1 MDLDSVAVWT
11 EPKPIMTARG
21 GTLIRTARPTTGF
34 WSLWARY
41 KTYLRKH
48 GISPRKL
55 PDGTWE
61 VTHFMDGQLHELAL
75 EDAKIDSSGLLKWQV
90 EPMTRLVEI
99 LKTNLSAVDS
109 SSTGVGKTY
118 TACSVA
124 KNLGLA
130 LGVICPKAVIPSWHE
145 ASKHIGTEIKFVVNY
160 EGLKFSAGEKYIVW
174 TPMGYPVWKISE
186 RDPVLLVFDEAHRCK
201 DHNLSKN
208 ALMLI
213 SAVSQKIRHLLV
225 SATLADSPLHMRAV
239 GYSLGLHNGRNFQEW
254 IRSLGCWKDSN
265 NRWHF
270 TGGENSMKRIRS
282 SIFPSRGVRIRADDL
297 GKDFPTTLITAEVI
311 EASGADKIY
320 ESLQK
325 RLEKV
330 QEQTENYHKTVL
342 TEVLGA
348 RRRVELLKVPSM
360 VSLAKD
366 AIEQDNSVAIFVCF
380 NETVEA
386 LKEALK
392 CPVIT
397 GETPQ
402 NERNRIMKVFR
413 ADRIPAVVLNI
424 SAGGVGI
431 SLHGARQRLSLI
443 SPSWSAIDLIQTI
456 GRVRRAG
463 GSHSVQK
470 ILFANGSV
478 EESVC
483 ARVRSKVGCIETL
496 NDGDTQGITMK
507 RKAEP
512 KNESNGGN
520 EIQAGRSIQR
530 PKKTRLD
537 SSGTSKKVGGKPT
550 HDRTRPEPSEQTL
563 PF

>member
-11 EPKPIMTARG
+11 EPRPIMTARG

-130 LGVICPKAVIPSWHE
+130 LGVICPKAVIPSWHD

-397 GETPQ
+397 GDTPQ

-507 RKAEP
+507 RPPTP
-512 KNESNGGN
+512 KPSSPNDTPES
-520 EIQAGRSIQR
+520 R
-530 PKKTRLD
+530 PKVRPQF
-537 SSGTSKKVGGKPT
+537 SPGKPGQQAYADSLPEM
-550 HDRTRPEPSEQTL
+550 HDASQNKRTSVSRSS
-563 PF
+563 

>member
-1 MDLDSVAVWT
+1 MDLDSVANWT

-21 GTLIRTARPTTGF
+21 GTLIRTARPSPGF

-61 VTHFMDGQLHELAL
+61 ITHFMDGQLHELAL
-75 EDAKIDSSGLLKWQV
+75 EDSKIDSSGLLKWQV

-130 LGVICPKAVIPSWHE
+130 LGVICPKAVIPSWHD

-160 EGLKFSAGEKYIVW
+160 EGLKFTAGEKYIVW

-282 SIFPSRGVRIRADDL
+282 SIFPARGVRIRADDL

-397 GETPQ
+397 GDTPQ

-512 KNESNGGN
+512 KHESNGGN

-537 SSGTSKKVGGKPT
+537 ANGTSKKVGGKQT
-550 HDRTRPEPSEQTL
+550 YDRLCS
-563 PF
+563 

>member
-1 MDLDSVAVWT
+1 
-11 EPKPIMTARG
+11 MTARG
-21 GTLIRTARPTTGF
+21 GTLIRTARPSPGF

-61 VTHFMDGQLHELAL
+61 ITHFMDGQLHELAL
-75 EDAKIDSSGLLKWQV
+75 EDSKIDSSGLLKWQV

-99 LKTNLSAVDS
+99 LKTHLSAVDS

-130 LGVICPKAVIPSWHE
+130 MGVICPKAVIPSWHE

-282 SIFPSRGVRIRADDL
+282 SIFPARGVRIRADDL

-496 NDGDTQGITMK
+496 NDGDTQGIEIK
-507 RKAEP
+507 RKPIP
-512 KNESNGGN
+512 KPSSPTDTPES
-520 EIQAGRSIQR
+520 R
-530 PKKTRLD
+530 PKVRQR
-537 SSGTSKKVGGKPT
+537 SGPEKPGPQADGDFLPEMPDVSKSKRMSV
-550 HDRTRPEPSEQTL
+550 L
-563 PF
+563 

>member
-1 MDLDSVAVWT
+1 MDLDSVANWT

-21 GTLIRTARPTTGF
+21 GTLIRTARPSPGF

-75 EDAKIDSSGLLKWQV
+75 EDSKIDSSGLLKWQV

-130 LGVICPKAVIPSWHE
+130 LGVICPKAVIPSWHD

-282 SIFPSRGVRIRADDL
+282 SIFPARGVRIRADDL

-397 GETPQ
+397 GDTPQ

-507 RKAEP
+507 RPPTP
-512 KNESNGGN
+512 KLSSPNDTPESHPKVRR
-520 EIQAGRSIQR
+520 RSGPEKPGPQSDADFLPGMHDASQNKR
-530 PKKTRLD
+530 
-537 SSGTSKKVGGKPT
+537 TSVS
-550 HDRTRPEPSEQTL
+550 RSA
-563 PF
+563 

>member
-1 MDLDSVAVWT
+1 MDLDAIANWT
-11 EPKPIMTARG
+11 EPRSIATARG
-21 GTLIRTARPTTGF
+21 GTLIRTAQPTPGF
-34 WSLWARY
+34 WNLWARH
-41 KTYLRKH
+41 KLSMRKH

-75 EDAKIDSSGLLKWQV
+75 EDAKLDISGLLKWQV
-90 EPMTRLVEI
+90 EPMSRLVEI
-99 LKTNLSAVDS
+99 LKNNISAVDS

-130 LGVICPKAVIPSWHE
+130 VGVICPKAVIPSWHE
-145 ASKHIGTEIKFVVNY
+145 ASKHIGTEIRFILNY
-160 EGLKFSAGEKYIVW
+160 EGLKFSAGAKYITW
-174 TPMGYPVWKISE
+174 TDMGYPVWKISE
-186 RDPVLLVFDEAHRCK
+186 RDPVLLIFDEAHRCK

-208 ALMLI
+208 ALMLV
-213 SAVSQKIRHLLV
+213 SAVSQKIRHLML

-239 GYSLGLHNGRNFQEW
+239 GYSLGLHNGRNFRQW
-254 IRSLGCWKDSN
+254 ITSLGCWQDRN
-265 NRWHF
+265 NAWHF
-270 TGGENSMKRIRS
+270 SGGEPAMKRIRAT
-282 SIFPSRGVRIRADDL
+282 IFPARGVRIRADDL

-320 ESLQK
+320 ESLK
-325 RLEKV
+325 NRLAKV
-330 QEQTENYHKTVL
+330 EEETENYHKTVL

-360 VSLAKD
+360 ISLAKD
-366 AIEQDNSVAIFVCF
+366 AIAQDNSVAIFVCF

-386 LKEALK
+386 LREALK
-392 CPVIT
+392 CPIIT
-397 GETPQ
+397 GDTSQEQRTK
-402 NERNRIMKVFR
+402 IMKAFR
-413 ADRIPAVVLNI
+413 TDRIPAVVLNI

-463 GSHSVQK
+463 GSHSIQK
-470 ILFANGSV
+470 ILFASGSV

-483 ARVRSKVGCIETL
+483 ARVRAKVGCIETL
-496 NDGDTQGITMK
+496 NDGDTQGIEIK
-507 RKAEP
+507 RKAIP
-512 KNESNGGN
+512 KPSSPTSTRES
-520 EIQAGRSIQR
+520 R
-530 PKKTRLD
+530 PKVRRRSGRAKPGQQSGDD
-537 SSGTSKKVGGKPT
+537 SQPGTPDVVQST
-550 HDRTRPEPSEQTL
+550 MT
-563 PF
+563 FA

>member
-1 MDLDSVAVWT
+1 
-11 EPKPIMTARG
+11 MTARG

-99 LKTNLSAVDS
+99 LKTHLSAVDS

-130 LGVICPKAVIPSWHE
+130 MGVICPKAVIPSWHE

-282 SIFPSRGVRIRADDL
+282 SIFPARGVRIRADDL

-496 NDGDTQGITMK
+496 NDGDTQGITIK

-512 KNESNGGN
+512 KHESNGGN

-530 PKKTRLD
+530 PKKTRVD
-537 SSGTSKKVGGKPT
+537 ANGTSKKVGGKQT
-550 HDRTRPEPSEQTL
+550 HDRLCSEPSEQTL

>member
-1 MDLDSVAVWT
+1 
-11 EPKPIMTARG
+11 
-21 GTLIRTARPTTGF
+21 
-34 WSLWARY
+34 
-41 KTYLRKH
+41 
-48 GISPRKL
+48 
-55 PDGTWE
+55 
-61 VTHFMDGQLHELAL
+61 MDGQLHELAL

>member
-1 MDLDSVAVWT
+1 MDLDSVANWT
-11 EPKPIMTARG
+11 EPKPITTARG
-21 GTLIRTARPTTGF
+21 GTLIRTARPSPGF

-61 VTHFMDGQLHELAL
+61 ITHFMDGQLHELAL
-75 EDAKIDSSGLLKWQV
+75 EDSKIDSSGLLKWQV

-130 LGVICPKAVIPSWHE
+130 LGVICPKAVIPSWHD

-282 SIFPSRGVRIRADDL
+282 SIFPARGVRIRADDL

-397 GETPQ
+397 GDTPQ

-507 RKAEP
+507 RPPIP
-512 KNESNGGN
+512 KLASPTDTP
-520 EIQAGRSIQR
+520 ASLPKVRRRSG
-530 PKKTRLD
+530 P
-537 SSGTSKKVGGKPT
+537 GKPGQQSDADFLPGM
-550 HDRTRPEPSEQTL
+550 HDASQNKRTSALR
-563 PF
+563 FA

>member
-11 EPKPIMTARG
+11 EPRPIMTARG

-99 LKTNLSAVDS
+99 LKTHLSAVDS

-130 LGVICPKAVIPSWHE
+130 LGVICPKAVIPSWHD

-282 SIFPSRGVRIRADDL
+282 SIFPARGVRIRADDL

-330 QEQTENYHKTVL
+330 QEQTESYHKTVL

-392 CPVIT
+392 CPTIT

-530 PKKTRLD
+530 PKKTRVD
-537 SSGTSKKVGGKPT
+537 ANGTSKKVGGKQT
-550 HDRTRPEPSEQTL
+550 HDRLCSEPSEQTL

>member
-1 MDLDSVAVWT
+1 MNLDALANWT
-11 EPKPIMTARG
+11 EPRSISTARG
-21 GTLIRTARPTTGF
+21 GTLIRTARPTPGF
-34 WSLWARY
+34 WDVWSRHKL
-41 KTYLRKH
+41 TLRKH
-48 GISPRKL
+48 GVSPRKL

-61 VTHFMDGQLHELAL
+61 LTHFMDGQIHELSL
-75 EDAKIDSSGLLKWQV
+75 EDGKIDSSGLLKWQV
-90 EPMTRLVEI
+90 EPMSRLVEI
-99 LKTNLSAVDS
+99 LKNHISAVDS

-130 LGVICPKAVIPSWHE
+130 IGVICPKAVIPSWHE
-145 ASKHIGTEIKFVVNY
+145 ASKHIGTEIKFVLNY
-160 EGLKFSAGEKYIVW
+160 EGLKFSAGAKYIVW
-174 TPMGYPVWKISE
+174 TPHGYPVWKISE
-186 RDPVLLVFDEAHRCK
+186 RDPVLLIFDEAHRCK

-213 SAVSQKIRHLLV
+213 SAVAQKIRHLLV

-254 IRSLGCWKDSN
+254 IRSLGCWKDAN
-265 NRWHF
+265 HRWHF
-270 TGGENSMKRIRS
+270 SGGENAMKRIRS
-282 SIFPSRGVRIRADDL
+282 HIFPARGVRIRADDL

-320 ESLQK
+320 ESLKK

-330 QEQTENYHKTVL
+330 EAETEDYHKTVL

-348 RRRVELLKVPSM
+348 RRRVELLKVPSII
-360 VSLAKD
+360 SLAKD
-366 AIEQDNSVAIFVCF
+366 AIAQDNSVAIFVCF
-380 NETVEA
+380 NETVSALREA
-386 LKEALK
+386 FR

-402 NERNRIMKVFR
+402 EDRNRIMKSFR
-413 ADRIPAVVLNI
+413 SDRIPCVVLNI

-431 SLHGARQRLSLI
+431 SLHGKRQRLSLI

-463 GSHSVQK
+463 GSHSIQK
-470 ILFANGSV
+470 ILFASGSV

-496 NDGDTQGITMK
+496 NDGDTQGIEIK
-507 RKAEP
+507 RKPNP
-512 KNESNGGN
+512 KSVSPTDTP
-520 EIQAGRSIQR
+520 ASR
-530 PKKTRLD
+530 PKVRRRSGPGKPGRGFSD
-537 SSGTSKKVGGKPT
+537 SS
-550 HDRTRPEPSEQTL
+550 RPVTPGDAENRIVSDEL
-563 PF
+563 FS

>member
-1 MDLDSVAVWT
+1 MDLDSVANWT

-21 GTLIRTARPTTGF
+21 GTLIRTARPSPGF

-61 VTHFMDGQLHELAL
+61 ITHFMDGQLHELAL
-75 EDAKIDSSGLLKWQV
+75 EDSKIDSSGLLKWQV

-130 LGVICPKAVIPSWHE
+130 LGVICPKAVIPSWHD

-160 EGLKFSAGEKYIVW
+160 EGLKFTAGEKYIVW

-282 SIFPSRGVRIRADDL
+282 SIFPARGVRIRADDL

-397 GETPQ
+397 GDTPQ

-483 ARVRSKVGCIETL
+483 ARVRSKVGCIQTL

-512 KNESNGGN
+512 KHESNGGN

-537 SSGTSKKVGGKPT
+537 ANGTSKKVGGKQT
-550 HDRTRPEPSEQTL
+550 YDRLCSEPSEQTL

>member
-11 EPKPIMTARG
+11 EPRPIMTARG

-512 KNESNGGN
+512 KHESNGGN

-537 SSGTSKKVGGKPT
+537 ASGTSKKVGCKPT
-550 HDRTRPEPSEQTL
+550 NDRSCSEPSEQTL
-563 PF
+563 AF

>member
-1 MDLDSVAVWT
+1 MDLDSVANWT

-21 GTLIRTARPTTGF
+21 GTLIRTARPSPGF

-61 VTHFMDGQLHELAL
+61 ITHFMDGQLHELAL
-75 EDAKIDSSGLLKWQV
+75 EDSKIDSSGLLKWQV

-130 LGVICPKAVIPSWHE
+130 LGVICPKAVIPSWHD

-160 EGLKFSAGEKYIVW
+160 EGLKFTAGEKYIVW

-270 TGGENSMKRIRS
+270 TGGEDSMKRIRS

-397 GETPQ
+397 GDTPQ

-512 KNESNGGN
+512 KHESNGGN

-537 SSGTSKKVGGKPT
+537 ANGTSKKVGGKQT
-550 HDRTRPEPSEQTL
+550 YDRLCSEPSEQTL

>member
-1 MDLDSVAVWT
+1 MPIDLDALASWT
-11 EPKPIMTARG
+11 EPRPISTARG
-21 GTLIRTARPTTGF
+21 GTLIRTARPTSGF
-34 WSLWARY
+34 WQLWARH
-41 KTYLRKH
+41 KLAMRKH

-75 EDAKIDSSGLLKWQV
+75 DNSNLDTSGLLKWQV
-90 EPMTRLVEI
+90 EPMSRLVDI
-99 LKTNLSAVDS
+99 LRHHISAVDS

-130 LGVICPKAVIPSWHE
+130 IGVICPKAVIPSWHE
-145 ASKHIGTEIKFVVNY
+145 ASKHIGTEIKFILNY
-160 EGLKFSAGEKYIVW
+160 EGLKFSAGKKYIAW
-174 TPMGYPVWKISE
+174 TERGYPVWKISE
-186 RDPVLLVFDEAHRCK
+186 RDPVILIFDEAHRCK

-213 SAVSQKIRHLLV
+213 SAVAQKIRHLLL

-239 GYSLGLHNGRNFQEW
+239 GYSLGLHNGRNFVEW
-254 IRSLGCWKDSN
+254 IRSLGCWQDRN
-265 NRWHF
+265 NAWHF
-270 TGGENSMKRIRS
+270 SGGENAMKRIRGT
-282 SIFPSRGVRIRADDL
+282 IFPSRGVRIRADDL
-297 GKDFPTTLITAEVI
+297 GADFPTTLITAEVI

-320 ESLQK
+320 ESLKK

-330 QEQTENYHKTVL
+330 EEETENYHKTVL

-360 VSLAKD
+360 ISLARD
-366 AIEQDNSVAIFVCF
+366 AMAQNNSVAIFVCF
-380 NETVEA
+380 NETVGALREA
-386 LKEALK
+386 LR

-397 GETPQ
+397 GETTPE
-402 NERNRIMKVFR
+402 ERARVMKLFR
-413 ADRIPAVVLNI
+413 SDRIPCAVLNI

-431 SLHGARQRLSLI
+431 SLHGERQRLSLI
-443 SPSWSAIDLIQTI
+443 SPSWSAIELIQTV

-470 ILFANGSV
+470 ILFASGTV
-478 EESVC
+478 EEAVC

-496 NDGDTQGITMK
+496 NDGDTQGIQIK
-507 RKAEP
+507 RKPTP
-512 KNESNGGN
+512 KPSSPTSSRG
-520 EIQAGRSIQR
+520 SR
-530 PKKTRLD
+530 PKVRPQ
-537 SSGTSKKVGGKPT
+537 SGPGKPGPG
-550 HDRTRPEPSEQTL
+550 DGEDFQPDL
-563 PF
+563 PYDG

>member
-1 MDLDSVAVWT
+1 
-11 EPKPIMTARG
+11 MTARG

>member
-1 MDLDSVAVWT
+1 MDLDSVANWT

-21 GTLIRTARPTTGF
+21 GTLIRTARPSPGF

-61 VTHFMDGQLHELAL
+61 ITHFMDGQLHELAL
-75 EDAKIDSSGLLKWQV
+75 EDSKIDSSGLLKWQV

-130 LGVICPKAVIPSWHE
+130 LGVICPKAVIPSWHD

-160 EGLKFSAGEKYIVW
+160 EGLKFTAGEKYIVW

-270 TGGENSMKRIRS
+270 TGGEDSMKRIRS

-330 QEQTENYHKTVL
+330 QEQTESYHKTVL

-366 AIEQDNSVAIFVCF
+366 AIEEDNSVAIFVCF

-392 CPVIT
+392 CPTIT

-496 NDGDTQGITMK
+496 NDGDTQGITRK

-512 KNESNGGN
+512 KHESNGGD

-530 PKKTRLD
+530 PKKTRVD
-537 SSGTSKKVGGKPT
+537 ANGTSKKVGGKQT
-550 HDRTRPEPSEQTL
+550 HDRLCSEPSEQTL

>member
-1 MDLDSVAVWT
+1 MDLDSVANWT

-21 GTLIRTARPTTGF
+21 GTLIRTARPSPGF

-61 VTHFMDGQLHELAL
+61 ITHFMDGQLHELAL
-75 EDAKIDSSGLLKWQV
+75 EDSKIDSSGLLKWQV

-130 LGVICPKAVIPSWHE
+130 LGVICPKAVIPSWHD

-160 EGLKFSAGEKYIVW
+160 EGLKFTAGEKYIVW

-270 TGGENSMKRIRS
+270 TGGEDSMKRIRS

-297 GKDFPTTLITAEVI
+297 GKDFPTPLITAEVI

-330 QEQTENYHKTVL
+330 QEQTESYHKTVL

-366 AIEQDNSVAIFVCF
+366 AIEEDNSVAIFVCF

-392 CPVIT
+392 CPTIT

-512 KNESNGGN
+512 KHESNGGD

-530 PKKTRLD
+530 PKKTRVD
-537 SSGTSKKVGGKPT
+537 ANGTSKKVGGKQT
-550 HDRTRPEPSEQTL
+550 HDRLCSEPSEQTL

>member
-130 LGVICPKAVIPSWHE
+130 LGVICPKAVIPSWHD

-282 SIFPSRGVRIRADDL
+282 SIFPARGVRIRADDL

-397 GETPQ
+397 GDTPQ

-512 KNESNGGN
+512 KHESNGGN

-537 SSGTSKKVGGKPT
+537 ANGTSKKGGRKQT
-550 HDRTRPEPSEQTL
+550 HDRLCSEPSEQTL

>member
-1 MDLDSVAVWT
+1 
-11 EPKPIMTARG
+11 
-21 GTLIRTARPTTGF
+21 
-34 WSLWARY
+34 
-41 KTYLRKH
+41 
-48 GISPRKL
+48 
-55 PDGTWE
+55 
-61 VTHFMDGQLHELAL
+61 
-75 EDAKIDSSGLLKWQV
+75 
-90 EPMTRLVEI
+90 
-99 LKTNLSAVDS
+99 
-109 SSTGVGKTY
+109 
-118 TACSVA
+118 
-124 KNLGLA
+124 
-130 LGVICPKAVIPSWHE
+130 
-145 ASKHIGTEIKFVVNY
+145 
-160 EGLKFSAGEKYIVW
+160 
-174 TPMGYPVWKISE
+174 
-186 RDPVLLVFDEAHRCK
+186 
-201 DHNLSKN
+201 
-208 ALMLI
+208 
-213 SAVSQKIRHLLV
+213 
-225 SATLADSPLHMRAV
+225 
-239 GYSLGLHNGRNFQEW
+239 
-254 IRSLGCWKDSN
+254 
-265 NRWHF
+265 
-270 TGGENSMKRIRS
+270 MKRIRS
-282 SIFPSRGVRIRADDL
+282 SIFPARGVRIRADDL

-496 NDGDTQGITMK
+496 NDGDTQGIEIK
-507 RKAEP
+507 RKPIP
-512 KNESNGGN
+512 KPDAPTDTPES
-520 EIQAGRSIQR
+520 R
-530 PKKTRLD
+530 PKVRRR
-537 SSGTSKKVGGKPT
+537 SGPGKPGPQS
-550 HDRTRPEPSEQTL
+550 DADFLPGMPDVSQNKRTSVSRSA
-563 PF
+563 